1 GDDLKPSNTA
11 TFSQQ
16 KQYIQFLTIN
26 ALDKVRLFPTFDPDL
41 YPYGLT
47 TNIPTN
53 HQFVSSI
60 LPGYRMP
67 SSFSRDF
74 DFPISDNGVIRKDP
88 ELAAIESDTST
99 DKTYG
104 SPVFIQT
111 VDRNGT
117 VWRRGEDKGEQYSL
131 PFIDPVDP
139 LIGFG
144 AAAAVSFDSNGH
156 PKYDLCSSDSIFGFQ
171 FLTNSK
177 QLTTWSRIDLPADF
191 MPWLRAPSGYK
202 IRTLHPLYDSS
213 KPATPFGGY
222 VTVFDPLDP
231 PAFGLLAPDASG
243 NLSVIGIPLE
253 SFGEQQGW
261 VVPEWTTGSNVVQ
274 LPPGQTITVP
284 IFN

>member
-1 GDDLKPSNTA
+1 SNTA

-60 LPGYRMP
+60 LPGYCMP
-67 SSFSRDF
+67 SSFPSDF
-74 DFPISDNGVIRKDP
+74 DFPISDSGVVRKDA
-88 ELAAIESDTST
+88 ELITIESGTST

-104 SPVFIQT
+104 SPVFLQIQ
-111 VDRNGT
+111 DRNGSA
-117 VWRRGEDKGEQYSL
+117 WGWGRRADHGKQYFL
-131 PFIDPVDP
+131 FIDLVDP

-144 AAAAVSFDSNGH
+144 AAAAVRFDSNGH
-156 PKYDLCSSDSIFGFQ
+156 PKYDLCSSDPVFGFQ
-171 FLTNSK
+171 FLTDSNR
-177 QLTTWSRIDLPADF
+177 LTTWERVTLPADF
-191 MPWLRAPSGYK
+191 IPLLRAPNGYK

-222 VTVFDPLDP
+222 VTVFVPLDP
-231 PAFGLLAPDASG
+231 PAFGLLAPDAS
-243 NLSVIGIPLE
+243 
-253 SFGEQQGW
+253 
-261 VVPEWTTGSNVVQ
+261 
-274 LPPGQTITVP
+274 
-284 IFN
+284 

>member
-1 GDDLKPSNTA
+1 
-11 TFSQQ
+11 
-16 KQYIQFLTIN
+16 
-26 ALDKVRLFPTFDPDL
+26 
-41 YPYGLT
+41 
-47 TNIPTN
+47 
-53 HQFVSSI
+53 
-60 LPGYRMP
+60 MP
-67 SSFSRDF
+67 SSFPSDF

-88 ELAAIESDTST
+88 ELAAIESDAST

-104 SPVFIQT
+104 SPVFIQM

-117 VWRRGEDKGEQYSL
+117 VWRRGEDKGQQYSL

-144 AAAAVSFDSNGH
+144 AAAAVRFDSNGH

-171 FLTNSK
+171 FLTDSK
-177 QLTTWSRIDLPADF
+177 QLTTWSRTDLPADF

-231 PAFGLLAPDASG
+231 PTLGFLAPDSSG

-253 SFGEQQGW
+253 SFGYQQGW

-284 IFN
+284 IFNVLEGQYTMRVNYACNANVDKVV